1 MRESMVALRPV
12 NARLLNLTG
21 RVVSKIHFSGGRLE
35 IQFDAI
41 APGSSVFRLQLGG
54 VLRFIDRGL
63 ISQPLT
69 TGLVWDIAGRFGRA
83 NALPVP
89 RKSYKGLI
97 ELILDYQGQE
107 QIHRRFQ
114 AVAHSAVACDGPVA
128 DGLWMEGLKAAP

>member
-21 RVVSKIHFSGGRLE
+21 RVVSKIHFSGGGLE
-35 IQFDAI
+35 IQFDPI
-41 APGSSVFRLQLGG
+41 TPGASAFRLRLDG
-54 VLRFIDRGL
+54 VVRFIDRGL

-69 TGLVWDIAGRFGRA
+69 TGLVWDIAGRFGRL

-89 RKSYKGLI
+89 RKSYRGLI
-97 ELILDYQGQE
+97 ELILDYQGEE

-114 AVAHSAVACDGPVA
+114 GVAHSAMAWDCPLA
-128 DGLWMEGLKAAP
+128 DEL